1 MDEYQDQDSTD
12 ELDAE
17 ESPVMTELRNQ
28 NRRLEKKYAEL
39 QVLQAEAELAAQTQ
53 RGEAAKE
60 IMNTLGM
67 EGLEE
72 DVLQWVQG
80 DITLPSVIAALE
92 VRSIP
97 LPEGTVRQTSEENEA
112 PSASSVG
119 QIVADTAAG
128 VDGRSFDD
136 RLAATESQAEI
147 QALMEEA
154 ELVRSH
160 S

>member
-12 ELDAE
+12 EADSE

-39 QVLQAEAELAAQTQ
+39 QVMQAEAELAAQTQ
-53 RGEAAKE
+53 RAEAATG
-60 IMNTLGM
+60 IVNTLGLP
-67 EGLEE
+67 GLAE

-80 DITLPSVIAALE
+80 DITQEAVIGALE
-92 VRSIP
+92 ARSIP
-97 LPEGTVRQTSEENEA
+97 LPEGTVQPTIQDDQT

-119 QIVADTAAG
+119 QAVADTAAG
-128 VDGRSFDD
+128 ADGRSLYD
-136 RLAATESQAEI
+136 RINTAESQAELD
-147 QALMEEA
+147 ALMEEA

-160 S
+160 M

>member
-12 ELDAE
+12 EVDAE

-39 QVLQAEAELAAQTQ
+39 QVLQAEAELAATTQ
-53 RGEAAKE
+53 RSEAAKE
-60 IMNTLGM
+60 VMNTLGM
-67 EGLEE
+67 DGLTE

-80 DITLPSVIAALE
+80 DVTLPSVIAALE
-92 VRSIP
+92 ARSIP
-97 LPEGTVRQTSEENEA
+97 LPEGTVQPTPEESQA

-119 QIVADTAAG
+119 QKVADTAAG
-128 VDGRSFDD
+128 VDGRSFED
-136 RLAATESQAEI
+136 RLAATESQADIE
-147 QALMEEA
+147 ALIEEA

>member
-12 ELDAE
+12 GTDTE
-17 ESPVMTELRNQ
+17 ESPILTEIRNQ
-28 NRRLEKKYAEL
+28 NRAL
-39 QVLQAEAELAAQTQ
+39 QKENAKLIALQAEVEVAAQTQ
-53 RGEAAKE
+53 RAETAKE
-60 IMNTLGM
+60 IMNALSLP
-67 EGLEE
+67 GLVE

-80 DITLPSVIAALE
+80 DLTQEAVIGALE
-92 VRSIP
+92 ARSIP
-97 LPEGTVRQTSEENEA
+97 LPEGTVQPTTEESQT

-128 VDGRSFDD
+128 ADGRSFED

>member
-17 ESPVMTELRNQ
+17 ESPVMRELRNQ
-28 NRRLEKKYAEL
+28 NRRLEKKNAEY
-39 QVLQAEAELAAQTQ
+39 QALQAEAELAAQTQ

-60 IMNTLGM
+60 IVNTLGLP
-67 EGLEE
+67 GLEE

-80 DITLPSVIAALE
+80 NITLEGVIGALE
-92 VRSIP
+92 VRGIP
-97 LPEGTVRQTSEENEA
+97 LPEGTERPTTEESQA

-119 QIVADTAAG
+119 QAVADTAAG
-128 VDGRSFDD
+128 VDGRGIEE
-136 RLAATESQAEI
+136 RIANAETRAELD
-147 QALMEEA
+147 ALMEEA
-154 ELVRSH
+154 ELTRSH

>member
-12 ELDAE
+12 ELDSE

-53 RGEAAKE
+53 RAEAAKE
-60 IMNTLGM
+60 IVNTLGLP
-67 EGLEE
+67 GLAE

-80 DITLPSVIAALE
+80 DITLENVVGAFEA
-92 VRSIP
+92 RSIP
-97 LPEGTVRQTSEENEA
+97 LPEGTVHPIPEEDQT

-119 QIVADTAAG
+119 QLVADTAAG
-128 VDGRSFDD
+128 TDGRSFED
-136 RLAATESQAEI
+136 RLAATESQADI
-147 QALMEEA
+147 DALMAEEG
-154 ELVRSH
+154 LVRSH